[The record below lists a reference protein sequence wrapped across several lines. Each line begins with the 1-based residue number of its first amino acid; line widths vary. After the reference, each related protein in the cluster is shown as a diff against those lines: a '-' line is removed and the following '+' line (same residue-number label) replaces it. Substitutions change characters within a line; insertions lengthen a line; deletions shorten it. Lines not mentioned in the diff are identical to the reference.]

1 MKTTA
6 LFSLVAVSI
15 FGLALA
21 GFPAAPADQLLAQ
34 YYVIQKSLASD
45 SVNGVAASAAE
56 IAKTSRQAA
65 ASSPNKAQLTAL
77 ADAASKL
84 NGADLKSA
92 RSGFG
97 DLSDKIIAYVKALGA
112 KTDPPYQFYC
122 SMAKK
127 NWLQPDKS
135 TRNPYYGSEMP
146 TCGVIVQF
154 GKMSE

>member
-1 MKTTA
+1 MRIMV
-6 LFSLVAVSI
+6 LVAVSI
-15 FGLALA
+15 FCLALA
-21 GFPAAPADQLLAQ
+21 GFPAAPADQMLAQ

-77 ADAASKL
+77 AEAASKL
-84 NGADLKSA
+84 SGTDLKSV

-97 DLSDKIIAYVKALGA
+97 DLSDKMIAYFKASGA

-127 NWLQPDKS
+127 NWLQPDKP

-154 GKMSE
+154 GKMPE